1 MRRHRFGRLAAG
13 FAALYLA
20 AVIALAVVGL
30 ITGDLVPLWRVVADP
45 NGYTADQIRA
55 WPWLPA
61 LLVPIAAVQA
71 WAYREVSRGRLRGEP
86 ARNGREVRLLRVGLY
101 AMVVYVL
108 TWQLPIPYLWWMSL
122 VADVIQLVVIWLFF
136 RVLSGTTRRWP
147 RVLMLV
153 TGTLSVV
160 HDVVTTIAYQT
171 GNYLFAG
178 QNWTWALDILWSLW
192 LVSLLVAQARDP
204 RWSGATVRA
213 GVIAVFFSFLSSG
226 SVSIVAFGG
235 SDAVPWKLLMPSL
248 LGAVSVFPLVWW
260 ARSAHDLGTLQPPA
274 PRTEPVRARA
284 RWWPLP
290 VVAIVLPL
298 VPAAVNLAQG
308 VPFWLGPK
316 NMLSDVV
323 REYTG
328 SEATAYW
335 FALDLLVGVGAP
347 AVLILVAVRRRTRT
361 LLRATTLSLFLLG
374 GAGAVSA
381 FTSEHLTF
389 FGELWLYPESL
400 YVEPGAT
407 VPYEGSQLLSPG
419 ISPLWYAL
427 ALTASGLILL
437 LLYAAP
443 PAGRVRHHVLL
454 AGLASVVALCL
465 LPAADMARGPVTD
478 CDMPEPWEIDMG
490 EVEPRELTAEQ
501 KFVCSLRGE
510 YGAQGLHVFPG
521 TAPDQVVLAY
531 GRRLCGVHTRND
543 PRELA
548 RLKIDRESLT
558 YPLAGICPSA
568 TTIVRAAKT
577 KQDQEI
583 AAMQADSQA
592 MCDATPRHR
601 PRIKPARAIRMKEP
615 QWTDYGVLQTYEGEG
630 EEETEPDMD
639 PGNGLVSST
648 RGVLAVV
655 THSDFDLC
663 VTLET
668 YTRRPPVETKGW
680 DKVVEVGY
688 YSPGGEIVLYDSL
701 SGTELPNLALN
712 GRKGHY
718 RIRVHYAWFPWK
730 GEAQSGQR
738 LLIMAYPG
746 KGRKEIV
753 HRNRK

>member
-20 AVIALAVVGL
+20 VVIVLAVVGL
-30 ITGDLVPLWRVVADP
+30 VTGDLVPLWRVVADP
-45 NGYTADQIRA
+45 DGYMADEIRA

-61 LLVPIAAVQA
+61 LLVPIATVQA
-71 WAYREVSRGRLRGEP
+71 WAYREVLRGRLRGEP
-86 ARNGREVRLLRVGLY
+86 ARHGREVRLLRVALY
-101 AMVVYVL
+101 AMVVSVL
-108 TWQLPIPYLWWMSL
+108 TWRLPIPYLWWMSL
-122 VADVIQLVVIWLFF
+122 AGDVIELVAIWLFF
-136 RVLSGTTRRWP
+136 RVLWGSGRRWP
-147 RVLMLV
+147 QVLMLV
-153 TGTLSVV
+153 TGMLSVM
-160 HDVVTTIAYQT
+160 HDVVTTIAYQA
-171 GNYLFAG
+171 GDYFFAG
-178 QNWTWALDILWSLW
+178 QNWTWALDAAGSVW
-192 LVSLLVAQARDP
+192 LVSLLASQARDP

-213 GVIAVFFSFLSSG
+213 GVIAVFFSLLSSG

-235 SDAVPWKLLMPSL
+235 SDAVAWKLLMPPL
-248 LGAVSVFPLVWW
+248 LGAVSVFSLVWW
-260 ARSAHDLGTLQPPA
+260 ARSAHDLGTLRPSA
-274 PRTEPVRARA
+274 PRTRPVQARA

-290 VVAIVLPL
+290 TVAIVLPL

-316 NMLSDVV
+316 NVLGDAV

-328 SEATAYW
+328 SAATAYW

-374 GAGAVSA
+374 AAGAVSA
-381 FTSEHLTF
+381 FTSEHSTF

-400 YVEPGAT
+400 YVERGAV
-407 VPYEGSQLLSPG
+407 VPYEGAQLLSPG

-427 ALTASGLILL
+427 ALTAAGLILL
-437 LLYAAP
+437 LVYAAP
-443 PAGRVRHHVLL
+443 PAQRVRHHVLL
-454 AGLASVVALCL
+454 AGLASAVALCL
-465 LPAADMARGPVTD
+465 LPAADLARGPVTD
-478 CDMPEPWEIDMG
+478 CDMPQAWEIDTG
-490 EVEPRELTAEQ
+490 EAEPRELTAEQ
-501 KFVCSLRGE
+501 QFVCSLRDDHR
-510 YGAQGLHVFPG
+510 AQSLHVFPD
-521 TAPDQVVLAY
+521 TTPDQVVLAY
-531 GRRLCGVHTRND
+531 GRHLCGVHTRND

-548 RLKIDRESLT
+548 RLKIDRASLT
-558 YPLAGICPSA
+558 SPLAGICPSA
-568 TTIVRAAKT
+568 TTIVQAAKAE
-577 KQDQEI
+577 QDQEL

-601 PRIKPARAIRMKEP
+601 PRTKPARAIRMKEP

-639 PGNGLVSST
+639 PGNGLVSSA
-648 RGVLAVV
+648 RGILAVM
-655 THSDFDLC
+655 THPDFDLC

-688 YSPGGEIVLYDSL
+688 YSPGGQIVLYDSL
-701 SGTELPNLALN
+701 SGTELPNLALD

-718 RIRVHYAWFPWK
+718 RIRVHHAWFPWK

-746 KGRKEIV
+746 KGDREIV